1 MFTMFLIWT
10 LGNMAAYAIC
20 VGATFVLT
28 KSKKFMHW
36 IIDLHVRWIEWYVKR
51 LNEAFD

>member
-10 LGNMAAYAIC
+10 LGNMAVYAIF
-20 VGATFVLT
+20 VGVAFALT

-36 IIDLHVRWIEWYVKR
+36 AIDNHVKWIERYVKR
-51 LNEAFD
+51 LDEIFD